1 MRLLKA
7 LSCAFATQNIGD
19 NVVRV
24 NAETKMASD
33 WYSSINNSVWN
44 AWDSFNYSGEREVE
58 DVIELV
64 EEPVET
70 NQSSNY
76 LASFMQPLALAM
88 NALTYVTKHPMQ
100 VLVNGLVITSAMT
113 SGFNA
118 RSHASPRFSLLTSA
132 SALTMGSGFLPSANA
147 VCQSPFDL
155 NDLNASQ
162 GLIFQGL
169 ENSKSGRS
177 VSSAGDVN
185 GDGFADMLI
194 GARYA
199 TPQGSTPAAGET
211 YLIFGRATGWPNSFD
226 LNNLNATQGI
236 VFQGPAG
243 ESEYFGDS
251 VSSAGDVN
259 GDGFADI
266 LIGAHGGDPQ
276 LRDQAGKTYLSG
288 WSSPFDLNNL
298 NDLNAPQG
306 VVFQG
311 RAAFDASGISVS
323 SAGDVN
329 GNGFADIL
337 IGAPSADPQGRTTAG
352 ETYLIFG
359 RASGWS
365 SPFDLND
372 LNDLSEPQ
380 GVVFQGQSAFYG
392 VGGSVSSAG
401 DVDGDGF
408 ADMLIGAV
416 IASPLG
422 RDRAGETYLIF
433 GRATGWPSPFD
444 LNDLNAAQGVVF
456 QGRAR
461 LDLSGSSVSCAGDV
475 NGDGFADVLIG
486 AANSARRAGETYLI
500 FGRASSGWSS
510 PFDLNDLNA
519 TQGVVFEGRKV
530 DEFSGASVSSAG
542 DVNGDGFA
550 DMLIGAYHADT
561 DVVIGPVSG
570 YRAGE
575 TYLIFGR
582 ASGWSSPFDLN
593 DLNAPQA
600 IVFQGRVQGDNSGF
614 SVSSAGDV
622 NNDGLA
628 DILIGAPLAAPQ
640 GRFWGGE
647 TYLIFGVNNTDC
659 ELETTS
665 TTTTEPSTSTS
676 TTTTATEPVT
686 STNTTTATTE
696 PMTSANATTA
706 STEPVTS
713 TNATTATTEP
723 STSTSTTTTTADP
736 STSTSTTTTTADP
749 STSTSTTTTTADP
762 STSTSTTTT
771 TADPSTSTSTT
782 TTTAD
787 PSTSTS
793 TATTTAEPSTSTSTT
808 TTTAEPSTSTSTATT
823 TAEPSTSTSTT
834 TTTAEPSTSTSTTTT
849 TAEPS
854 TTTESSRNSG
864 GSSHSSREGSRS
876 SGRKSMHKQK
886 STKPTQLGMSD
897 KLRHHGHRGHRRHRR
912 LHKSSELQ
920 LLGIFRS
927 KPGQHLDHHPEKME
941 SRKSNSPGMR

>member
-1 MRLLKA
+1 M
-7 LSCAFATQNIGD
+7 
-19 NVVRV
+19 
-24 NAETKMASD
+24 
-33 WYSSINNSVWN
+33 
-44 AWDSFNYSGEREVE
+44 E

-276 LRDQAGKTYLSG
+276 LRDQAGKTYLIFGRAGG
-288 WSSPFDLNNL
+288 WSSPFDLNN
-298 NDLNAPQG
+298 
-306 VVFQG
+306 
-311 RAAFDASGISVS
+311 
-323 SAGDVN
+323 
-329 GNGFADIL
+329 
-337 IGAPSADPQGRTTAG
+337 
-352 ETYLIFG
+352 
-359 RASGWS
+359 
-365 SPFDLND
+365 LND

-433 GRATGWPSPFD
+433 GRATGWPSPLD